1 MRWRR
6 AWIAVH
12 TRDDLGEKMGS
23 CRLRRALGLL
33 IGIPA
38 ILWTMPSTAGP
49 AVAPMPDGSPSSAQM
64 LLNALLSP
72 YAQGTINVVAGSV
85 AYKGAPFASGLF
97 SNGGSD
103 SATTI
108 GIDSGVLL
116 TSGDARFV
124 SGNPLVPE
132 DVANKNAYSTAGAGN
147 ALTINNSPGDAL
159 FATVTSSPTFNASIL
174 GFQFIPAGDTLKLT
188 YVFGSEDYNN
198 WVNSGI
204 PTDAIGIFV
213 NGVNYAVVP
222 GTTTPISASTVNC
235 GGPSSGAATG
245 SNAQNCELY
254 RDNPP
259 FVGAIDTELNG
270 LTVTL
275 TVTAPVTAGQVNT
288 VQIGIADAFDTFY
301 DSALFLKGTS
311 LGVFYTFDG
320 FFDPVANAPSIN
332 ARNAGSS
339 VPVSFSLN
347 GYKGPSP
354 FTVASQQIDC
364 ASGQPIGALEAASAA
379 GGSGIQYDSVNDAYQ
394 YNWKTDRQYAQTCRQ
409 LVVTLNDGTHHV
421 AYFEFH

>member
-1 MRWRR
+1 
-6 AWIAVH
+6 
-12 TRDDLGEKMGS
+12 MGS
-23 CRLRRALGLL
+23 LRRALELL
-33 IGIPA
+33 IAIPA
-38 ILWTMPSTAGP
+38 ILWTTPSISGP
-49 AVAPMPDGSPSSAQM
+49 IVAPMPDSSPASAQTLVDS
-64 LLNALLSP
+64 LLNT
-72 YAQGTINVVAGSV
+72 YAAGTLKLVAGSV
-85 AYKGAPFASGLF
+85 AYKGAPSASGMF

-103 SATTI
+103 FARTI
-108 GIDSGVLL
+108 GIESGVLL
-116 TSGDARFV
+116 TTGDARFV

-132 DVANKNAYSTAGAGN
+132 DVANKDAYSTAGAVN
-147 ALTINNSPGDAL
+147 PLTANNSPGDAL
-159 FATVTSSPTFNASIL
+159 FAGVTSSPTFNASVL
-174 GFQFIPAGDTLKLT
+174 SFQFIPAGDTLKLT
-188 YVFGSEDYNN
+188 YVFGSEDYNR

-259 FVGAIDTELNG
+259 FIGAIDTELNG
-270 LTVTL
+270 LTVAL
-275 TVTAPVTAGQVNT
+275 TVTAQVTAGKVNT
-288 VQIGIADAFDTFY
+288 VQIGIADAFDMSY
-301 DSALFLKGTS
+301 DSALFLKGAS
-311 LGVFYTFDG
+311 LGVFYTFTG
-320 FFDPVANAPSIN
+320 FFDPVANPPSGN
-332 ARNAGSS
+332 ARNAGSV
-339 VPVSFSLN
+339 VPVLFSLN

-364 ASGQPIGALEAASAA
+364 ASGQPIGTLGPAAAA

-394 YNWKTDRQYAQTCRQ
+394 YNWRTDRQYAQTCRQ
-409 LVVTLNDGTHHV
+409 LVVTLNDGTNHV

>member
-1 MRWRR
+1 
-6 AWIAVH
+6 
-12 TRDDLGEKMGS
+12 MGS
-23 CRLRRALGLL
+23 CRLRRALGLV

-38 ILWTMPSTAGP
+38 ILWTTPSAAGP
-49 AVAPMPDGSPSSAQM
+49 AVAPMPDGTPASAQT
-64 LLNALLSP
+64 LVNALLNP
-72 YAQGTINVVAGSV
+72 YANGTLQLVAGSV
-85 AYKGAPFASGLF
+85 AYKGAPFASALF
-97 SNGGSD
+97 SNGGTD
-103 SATTI
+103 AARTI

-124 SGNPLVPE
+124 TGNPVVPE
-132 DVANKNAYSTAGAGN
+132 DVANKDAYSTAGAVN
-147 ALTINNSPGDAL
+147 PLTANNSPGDAL
-159 FATVTSSPTFNASIL
+159 FASVTSSPTFNASVL

-188 YVFGSEDYNN
+188 YVFGSEDYNR

-222 GTTTPISASTVNC
+222 GTTTPVSASTVNC

-275 TVTAPVTAGQVNT
+275 TVTAPVKAGEVNT
-288 VQIGIADAFDTFY
+288 AQIGIADAFDMNY
-301 DSALFLKGTS
+301 DSALFLKGAS
-311 LGVFYTFDG
+311 LGVFYTFTG
-320 FFDPVANAPSIN
+320 FFDPIANPPSSN
-332 ARNAGSS
+332 ARNAGSV
-339 VPVSFSLN
+339 VPVLFSLN
-347 GYKGPSP
+347 GDKGPRP

-364 ASGQPIGALEAASAA
+364 ASGQPIGAPAAAPAA
-379 GGSGIQYDSVNDAYQ
+379 GGSGIQYDSVNDEYQ

-409 LVVTLNDGTHHV
+409 LVVTLNDGTTHL